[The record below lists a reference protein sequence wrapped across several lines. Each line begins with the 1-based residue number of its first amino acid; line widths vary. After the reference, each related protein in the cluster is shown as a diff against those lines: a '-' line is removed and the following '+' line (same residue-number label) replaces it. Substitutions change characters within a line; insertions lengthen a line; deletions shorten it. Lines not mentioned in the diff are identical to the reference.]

1 MDKQYTVLH
10 EIGDYFQGKDL
21 SKEDNAAF
29 NEQQN
34 KKKKEKEKKDSNNK

>member
-34 KKKKEKEKKDSNNK
+34 KKEKEKKDNNNK